1 MSSLMRNVVSVI
13 NRTPP
18 ELLGEILM
26 IDDNSTLA
34 ELNYLP
40 QHLQQLPKGLVRLIH
55 RDVHDGI
62 VGARVRG
69 AEEAK
74 YPVLVFL
81 DSHSEVSPYWLEPLV
96 AQIAED
102 PTRVVVP
109 SIRGIDLE
117 TFEHTPGDFW
127 PPAKGSFNWRLTF
140 TIVDADVSRDLVG
153 EGPRK
158 ARAVASPVMPGGL
171 FAMDRAF
178 FFKLGAY
185 DPEIKYC
192 RWGSPL

>member
-1 MSSLMRNVVSVI
+1 MSVI

-18 ELLGEILM
+18 ELLGEIVLV
-26 IDDNSTLA
+26 DDNSTLA
-34 ELNYLP
+34 ELAYLP
-40 QHLQQLPKGLVRLIH
+40 QNLAQLPPSLNIRLVH
-55 RDVHDGI
+55 RNSHDGI

-74 YPVLVFL
+74 FPILVFL
-81 DSHSEVSPYWLEPLV
+81 DSHSEVSDGWLEPLV
-96 AQIAED
+96 ARIHED

-109 SIRGIDLE
+109 QIRGIDLE
-117 TFEHTPGDFW
+117 TFDHTFGDLW

-140 TIVDADVSRDLVG
+140 TILDADLSRDLIG
-153 EGPRK
+153 DGPRK
-158 ARAVASPVMPGGL
+158 TRPVASPVMPGGL
-171 FAMDRAF
+171 FAIDRAF

-192 RWGSPL
+192 EFGREGGCMIDGL